1 MNNVNNR
8 KLFRKSQ
15 SARNK
20 LREIGGIMASDAEL
34 MQTVAEYNQ
43 GGPVGFKDG
52 DVVRIPTRGR
62 GFVMQPGTG
71 VGPGYANKFPMV
83 INQPKTPGILSRTL
97 RGTPGLSTAYSSL
110 EQRFDPFDTE
120 VMAQQIPA
128 YQARQNTAPGIT
140 REQFDAMG
148 PREQQAYIDRFNAS
162 RYITESVPAQIREGL
177 SVITDPIQ
185 DLYEGIASTEIGQR
199 IAGAIS
205 PGTADEPFESTPRR
219 RNEQAAIE
227 DQIRNRPLT
236 RSQFRLSLPSSAPE
250 VGADRATT
258 EEQYMMGPGA
268 AIPEPTMPVPDM
280 PEENL
285 TQQERDDTARIAAEQ
300 AAATEAAGAPQF
312 KQTDPV
318 TGFDEGDLE
327 EAVAKSPMPERTA
340 TQEAKEGKYGTKAQ
354 VSAIIDA
361 GTPKEQ
367 QDQLKTL
374 MAEFTQSAP
383 EYQGMDQGLAI
394 AKIGFAMAAGKS
406 SNAIQNIASALEK
419 GADEFI
425 KDKRERDA
433 FNRQIQLSA
442 LQYGLGEVGKQRAER
457 RLAAREGRKLT
468 YWVADKDMKFNGI
481 EYKKNETVAIPQGF
495 IEKEGLPPGITLPTM
510 AKASLEANAKYK
522 KFLQEQKEKGII
534 TDEAYRKNS
543 ERMTQ
548 AATDFSSSN
557 QLRELLNSQIVSVAE
572 GKVTGLSNAG
582 AALINRFANAAG
594 VNLGEKFES
603 KEAYDMAMQKVAN
616 KMVNELLGEG
626 SKTMSD
632 MDRRLAQEI
641 VGYYGAGLFDYAF
654 VDQDL
659 LLQKVQSTLV
669 EVENKNRRSL
679 NTMRDIID
687 SSAGK
692 TFYSGRPVVYREAL
706 ATAGPYLSE
715 GQAGGFGLTKVGEE
729 NGLPVYD
736 FSK

>member
-1 MNNVNNR
+1 MDNVNNR
-8 KLFRKSQ
+8 KMFRKSKA
-15 SARNK
+15 ARDK
-20 LREIGGIMASDAEL
+20 LRNIGGIMASDVEL
-34 MQTVAEYNQ
+34 MNTVAKYNV
-43 GGPVGFKDG
+43 GGP
-52 DVVRIPTRGR
+52 VVRIPTRGR
-62 GFVMQPGTG
+62 GFVLQPGTG
-71 VGPGYANKFPMV
+71 VGPGYVNKFPMV
-83 INQPKTPGILSRTL
+83 INPPTTPGILSRTL
-97 RGTPGLSTAYSSL
+97 RKTPVLSTAASSL
-110 EQRFDPFDTE
+110 EQRFNPFDTE
-120 VMAQQIPA
+120 AMAQQLPA

-140 REQFDAMG
+140 REQFDAMS
-148 PREQQAYIDRFNAS
+148 PKKQQAYLDRFNAS
-162 RYITESVPAQIREGL
+162 RYVTESVPAQIREGL
-177 SVITDPIQ
+177 SVVTDPIQ
-185 DLYEGIASTEIGQR
+185 DLYEGIASTEVGQR

-205 PGTADEPFESTPRR
+205 PETADAPFKGTLRR
-219 RNEQAAIE
+219 RNERAAIE
-227 DQIRNRPLT
+227 DQVRNRPLT
-236 RSQFRLSLPSSAPE
+236 RSQFRLSLPSSTPE
-250 VGADRATT
+250 VGANRATT
-258 EEQYMMGPGA
+258 EEQYMMGPGFA
-268 AIPEPTMPVPDM
+268 APEPVFDM
-280 PEENL
+280 PSENL
-285 TQQERDDTARIAAEQ
+285 TQQERDDTARSAAER
-300 AAATEAAGAPQF
+300 AAATEAAGAAQF
-312 KQTDPV
+312 KETDPV
-318 TGFDEGDLE
+318 TGFDESDLE
-327 EAVAKSPMPERTA
+327 GAVAQGPMPERTA

-374 MAEFTQSAP
+374 MAEFTQNTP
-383 EYQGMDQGLAI
+383 EYEGMDQGLAI

-406 SNAIQNIASALEK
+406 PDAVQNIASALEK
-419 GADEFI
+419 GADDFI

-457 RLAAREGRKLT
+457 RLALREGRKLT
-468 YWVADKDMKFNGI
+468 YWVADKDMEFNGI

-495 IEKEGLPPGITLPTM
+495 IEAEGLPPGVTLPTM
-510 AKASLEANAKYK
+510 AKASLDANVKYK
-522 KFLQEQKEKGII
+522 KFLQEQKDKGII

-572 GKVTGLSNAG
+572 GEVTGLSNAG
-582 AALINRFANAAG
+582 MSFINNVANS
-594 VNLGEKFES
+594 VNVDLGKKFES
-603 KEAYDMAMQKVAN
+603 KEAYDIAMQKVAN
-616 KMVNELLGEG
+616 KMVNDLLGEG

-669 EVENKNRRSL
+669 EVENKNRRAL
-679 NTMRDIID
+679 NTMRDVIE

-715 GQAGGFGLTKVGEE
+715 SQAGGFGLVKVGEE

-736 FSK
+736 VSE